1 MKHQSPPDQMKVVQK
16 ILMAILNHTSDLQ
29 YYRDVLESGNW
40 KTAKDVSIDMIR
52 HLKTAYSVQNSM
64 KSFDEKSFRSKFN
77 DEFELM
83 ISKIDEEKKHQ
94 DTILT
99 TRIYTHVDFPKL
111 YICLHFVQHKHL
123 GPQNDIYKAFVFGDE
138 TICRLPVQIVF
149 SQEYSALF
157 SLASGQSVTSKIRNF
172 CNADIEFPHTT
183 HYSNLDGFSAEA
195 YCLYGGRSGGE
206 RTFQTSVF
214 GLSTVERLK
223 GFGVTLPN
231 TILYASSRYWDR

>member
-1 MKHQSPPDQMKVVQK
+1 MKDQNLPDQMKVVHNV
-16 ILMAILNHTSDLQ
+16 LMAILNHASNPQ

-40 KTAKDVSIDMIR
+40 KITKDVSIDMIR
-52 HLKTAYSVQNSM
+52 HIKTTYSVQNSM
-64 KSFDEKSFRSKFN
+64 KSFDEKLFRTKFN

-99 TRIYTHVDFPKL
+99 TRTYTHVDLPKV

-123 GPQNDIYKAFVFGDE
+123 GPQNDIYTAFVFGDE

-149 SQEYSALF
+149 SQEYSGLF
-157 SLASGQSVTSKIRNF
+157 SLASGQSVTSNIENF

-183 HYSNLDGFSAEA
+183 NYGNLDGFSAEA
-195 YCLYGGRSGGE
+195 YCLYGGRSGGN
-206 RTFQTSVF
+206 RSFQTSVF
-214 GLSTVERLK
+214 GLSTVERFK
-223 GFGVTLPN
+223 GFGFTLPK